1 MCALPI
7 LASGATLTLN
17 ADGSYVYNGDTITG
31 IENQPFG
38 TPVPDSFT
46 YTVTDGHGDTNTGA
60 RHITRLDPA
69 QQIVSPAASVLTNED
84 TILHHIL
91 PTCTSGSDA
100 PSTLQAVVSG
110 QPITF
115 GTFFFNDTAT
125 TEIYTS
131 FPTRRSSDLTITGIE
146 NQPFGTP
153 VPDSFTYTVTDGH
166 GDTNT
171 GTVHITVNVPADR
184 KSTRLNSSHQII
196 SYAVF
201 CFKTN
206 FTSGSDDPPTLQ
218 PGVSGPHH

>member
-17 ADGSYVYNGDTITG
+17 ADGSYVYNGD
-31 IENQPFG
+31 
-38 TPVPDSFT
+38 
-46 YTVTDGHGDTNTGA
+46 
-60 RHITRLDPA
+60 
-69 QQIVSPAASVLTNED
+69 
-84 TILHHIL
+84 
-91 PTCTSGSDA
+91 
-100 PSTLQAVVSG
+100 
-110 QPITF
+110 
-115 GTFFFNDTAT
+115 
-125 TEIYTS
+125 
-131 FPTRRSSDLTITGIE
+131 TITGIE